1 MLRIVD
7 QFGQMRVRFYHNFV
21 SYQWL
26 NNFFLLSELG
36 PAPSLQETFMI

>member
-7 QFGQMRVRFYHNFV
+7 QFGQMGVRFYHNFV

-26 NNFFLLSELG
+26 NNFFLLCELG